1 MDLRETQKR
10 IFQNKINKGF
20 NTTDI
25 NKEFCL
31 LYGEVA
37 EAYDAVRK
45 NNVDFALELAD
56 IAIYLMGIAE
66 MSGIDLVKALE
77 DKIDINEKRTYKKNE
92 NGEWIRG
99 DKQQDS
105 TIIFCTHN
113 PGKVQR
119 ANKYFDGL
127 VQFET
132 VDYDIPEIRGTIEEI
147 AIAKVKDA
155 YKRIGKPTIA
165 MDAGFEIES
174 LNNYP
179 GSYVNHTLET
189 IGVDGILKL
198 MESNFYR
205 ECEFTQCL
213 AYYDGTGEP
222 VVFHGSHKGVLSYEK
237 RGVIS
242 SDDWSDLSL
251 IFIPTEEVLGAKRTL
266 AELSHEE
273 RIELTKRKDENINS
287 SAFKAFKEWFVE
299 KKS

>member
-10 IFQNKINKGF
+10 IFRNKIDKGF

-37 EAYDAVRK
+37 EAYDASRK
-45 NNVDFALELAD
+45 QKADYALELAD

-66 MSGIDLVKALE
+66 MSGIDLENAIEEKMA
-77 DKIDINEKRTYKKNE
+77 INEKRTYKKDE
-92 NGEWIRG
+92 KGEWLKTEP
-99 DKQQDS
+99 DKDK
-105 TIIFCTHN
+105 TIVFCTHN
-113 PGKVQR
+113 PGKIQS

-174 LNNYP
+174 LNKYP
-179 GSYVNHTLET
+179 GSYVNHMLET

-198 MESNFYR
+198 MENNFYR

-222 VVFHGSHKGVLSYEK
+222 MIFNGSHKGVLAYEK
-237 RGVIS
+237 RGTIS

-273 RIELTKRKDENINS
+273 RVELARRKDGNVSS

-299 KKS
+299 KER